1 MTRKENRSL
10 VNLEDDDL
18 LDFFDISNT
27 PNLTASSHKIPL
39 R

>member
-27 PNLTASSHKIPL
+27 LNLTASSRKTPL